1 MNYIKK
7 IKKCFNNKDTK
18 SVLCIT
24 LSIIALYFLAKL
36 IQFIYNN
43 LMVSENFAN
52 SSAGSELLLLH
63 MNSCGYCKKMMP
75 EWHKFVNNN
84 TTSIKA
90 NMVERSENPALMKKY
105 SVTSFPTILLL
116 DSKKNKIKSY
126 EGKRTAVDFQKFC
139 EDNCKH

>member
-24 LSIIALYFLAKL
+24 LSIITLYFLAKL

-75 EWHKFVNNN
+75 EWDKFVGGN
-84 TTSIKA
+84 TSKITPK
-90 NMVERSENPALMKKY
+90 MVERKEDPSLMDKY
-105 SVTSFPTILLL
+105 NVTSFPTILLV
-116 DSKKNKIKSY
+116 DSKGDKIKSY
-126 EGKRTAVDFQKFC
+126 EGDRTALGFQKFC
-139 EDNCKH
+139 DSHA